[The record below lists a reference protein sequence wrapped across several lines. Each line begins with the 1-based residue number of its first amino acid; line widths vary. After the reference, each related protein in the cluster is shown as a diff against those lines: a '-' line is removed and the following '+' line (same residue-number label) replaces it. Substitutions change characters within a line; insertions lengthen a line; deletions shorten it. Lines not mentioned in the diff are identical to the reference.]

1 MSLLSIITN
10 RWFLTALCSLA
21 VFGEMFV
28 AKKWYTPRTA
38 TIKDAKVKT
47 ALNIVLGIIT
57 CFALSA
63 AHMWFFSEALPGVE
77 FAWRWVLASTF
88 GATLIYVLLEKIFG
102 NAVVNRLGNIFGD
115 YISHS
120 KLFDGKLTENG
131 LIAVGEMLLERINKV
146 DKAEADKENKAIAEV
161 LKRFDGFLED
171 GEVTAEEKAVAAD
184 LIKTHNIDVTD
195 STFEQKYK
203 ALLNK

>member
-10 RWFLTALCSLA
+10 RWFLTALCTLA
-21 VFGEMFV
+21 VFGEMFAV
-28 AKKWYTPRTA
+28 KKLYIHKTA
-38 TIKDAKVKT
+38 NIKDAKVK
-47 ALNIVLGIIT
+47 AAVNIVVGIIA
-57 CFALSA
+57 CFVLSS
-63 AHMWFFSEALPGVE
+63 AHMWVFSQTLPGVT
-77 FAWRWVLASTF
+77 FAWRWAIASTF
-88 GATLIYVLLEKIFG
+88 GATLLYLLLEKVFG
-102 NAVVNRLGNIFGD
+102 NAVVNKLGNIFAD

-120 KLFDGKLTENG
+120 KLFDGKMTEKG
-131 LIAVGEMLLERINKV
+131 VVAVGEMLLERINKV